1 MTKKLS
7 IAGLVV
13 AAAASSAFAFGSA
26 PANAACVTV
35 GGGATQDCIAFNS
48 TSPTTVTTF
57 GYNDAGFLGS
67 TSLDALTFYSGVIS
81 PTPNWTFSPSPIT
94 ISNIEYSLDGGTSFT
109 STGLDSQSVLL
120 ASNSFSANLISSP
133 ISVSAITTDQFQLR
147 FQIPGGVT
155 TSNAGWLKVQIG
167 ATDPVDGPQVQTRS
181 IQATAYSPS
190 SSARAP
196 GPLPLMG
203 AAAAFGFSRRLRS
216 RVRIAA

>member
-13 AAAASSAFAFGSA
+13 AAAASSAFAFGAA
-26 PANAACVTV
+26 PAKAACVTA
-35 GGGATQDCIAFNS
+35 GSGTTQDCIAFNS

-67 TSLDALTFYSGVIS
+67 TSLTSLAFFSGIIP
-81 PTPNWTFSPSPIT
+81 PTPAWTFSPSPIT
-94 ISNIEYSLDGGTSFT
+94 ISNIEYSLNGGASYT
-109 STGLDSQSVLL
+109 STGLNATSVSL
-120 ASNSFSANLISSP
+120 ASNFASADLITTPFSVSP
-133 ISVSAITTDQFQLR
+133 ILTDQFRLR

-155 TSNAGWLKVQIG
+155 TSNAGWLKVQI
-167 ATDPVDGPQVQTRS
+167 AANDPVDGPQVQTRS

-190 SSARAP
+190 SGVP

>member
-13 AAAASSAFAFGSA
+13 AAAASSSIALSA
-26 PANAACVTV
+26 TSAKAACVTA
-35 GGGATQDCIAFNS
+35 GSSATQDCIEFNS
-48 TSPTTVTTF
+48 TTPTTVTTF
-57 GYNDAGFLGS
+57 GYNDNGFIGS
-67 TSLDALTFYSGVIS
+67 TSLDSLTFYSGVIA
-81 PTPNWTFSPSPIT
+81 PTPAWTFSPTPIT
-94 ISNIEYSLDGGTSFT
+94 ISNIQYSLNGGTSFT
-109 STGLDSQSVLL
+109 SAGLNATSVSL
-120 ASNSFSANLISSP
+120 ASDSFSVNLITSS
-133 ISVSAITTDQFQLR
+133 ISVSPIALDEFQIK
-147 FQIPGGVT
+147 FDIPGGVT

-190 SSARAP
+190 SGVP